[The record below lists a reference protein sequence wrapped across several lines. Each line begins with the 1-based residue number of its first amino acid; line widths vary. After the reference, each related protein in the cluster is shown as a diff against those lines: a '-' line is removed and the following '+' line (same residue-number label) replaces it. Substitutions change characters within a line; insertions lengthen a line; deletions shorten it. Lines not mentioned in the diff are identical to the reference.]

1 MSENLHKTEF
11 TSSHSTVVGIEPR
24 LFYILDKFL
33 PLAPSVTIL
42 RIIRTGFN
50 MNSEME
56 F

>member
-1 MSENLHKTEF
+1 MSENLYKTEF
-11 TSSHSTVVGIEPR
+11 TSSHSMVVGIEPR

-33 PLAPSVTIL
+33 PLVPSVTIQ

>member
-1 MSENLHKTEF
+1 M
-11 TSSHSTVVGIEPR
+11 VVGIEPR

-33 PLAPSVTIL
+33 PLAPLVTIL

-56 F
+56 C